1 MPPEAAYG
9 RKGRVFVSVALT
21 LELIGACG
29 IMSILFMDNVNN
41 LFPTFP
47 RMYVAA
53 IFVAIVLPTTWTTKL
68 GLLSYVSIVGVIS
81 MFFLLF
87 VLIYEGI
94 TEKSKNYGSLREPV
108 ETVRLKT
115 WGSFVGGVKTCESP
129 CNCMGFIRIYFARL
143 NLFTSRTHVTH
154 APPSQHLTCL
164 NNSPSDL

>member
-1 MPPEAAYG
+1 
-9 RKGRVFVSVALT
+9 
-21 LELIGACG
+21 
-29 IMSILFMDNVNN
+29 MSILFMDNVNN
-41 LFPTFP
+41 LFPAFP

-108 ETVRLKT
+108 ETVRLEM
-115 WGSFVGGVKTCESP
+115 GLFVGGKD
-129 CNCMGFIRIYFARL
+129 NGFIRVITWVYSYIRIV
-143 NLFTSRTHVTH
+143 RT
-154 APPSQHLTCL
+154 
-164 NNSPSDL
+164 

>member
-115 WGSFVGGVKTCESP
+115 LSIAFGLTIPGQIPTVRRG
-129 CNCMGFIRIYFARL
+129 RISTMMATRI
-143 NLFTSRTHVTH
+143 
-154 APPSQHLTCL
+154 
-164 NNSPSDL
+164 

>member
-1 MPPEAAYG
+1 
-9 RKGRVFVSVALT
+9 
-21 LELIGACG
+21 
-29 IMSILFMDNVNN
+29 MSILFMDNVNN

-108 ETVRLKT
+108 ETVRLEM
-115 WGSFVGGVKTCESP
+115 GLFVGGKD
-129 CNCMGFIRIYFARL
+129 NGFIRVITWVYSYILIPIGSTYLTR
-143 NLFTSRTHVTH
+143 RTHVTR
-154 APPSQHLTCL
+154 PPPQHLTCL
-164 NNSPSDL
+164 NKLPL